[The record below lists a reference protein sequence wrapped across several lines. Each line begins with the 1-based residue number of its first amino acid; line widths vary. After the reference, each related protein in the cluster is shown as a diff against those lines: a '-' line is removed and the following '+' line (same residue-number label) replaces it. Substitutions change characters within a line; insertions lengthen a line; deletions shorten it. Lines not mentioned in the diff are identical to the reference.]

1 VRMGGG
7 VCMVAAGSRFLASRN
22 KEVGKLEMRFLMV
35 AGWRGGGEGGGGG
48 GRGKTVSGVIEIGNF
63 KGLEG
68 MGFLFPFP

>member
-1 VRMGGG
+1 MKWNGWMGSNEIRVGG
-7 VCMVAAGSRFLASRN
+7 MVFWEKRFGEGDAG
-22 KEVGKLEMRFLMV
+22 
-35 AGWRGGGEGGGGG
+35 GGGEGGGGG